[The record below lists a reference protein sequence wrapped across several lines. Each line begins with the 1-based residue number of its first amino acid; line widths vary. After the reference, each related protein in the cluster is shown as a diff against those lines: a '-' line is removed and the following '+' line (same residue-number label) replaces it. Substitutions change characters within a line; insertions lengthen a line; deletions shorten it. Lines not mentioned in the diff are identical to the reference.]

1 MLAESRKKVTP
12 IKQLR
17 VVTAKNKQLPRM
29 RTIAKAAEEV
39 GIAVYLV
46 RKLVKE
52 EKIIFVKSGCKS
64 YVNLD
69 SLINYLNT
77 GDCAVK
83 TN

>member
-1 MLAESRKKVTP
+1 MEKTSNQNNAKVKN
-12 IKQLR
+12 ISAFDR
-17 VVTAKNKQLPRM
+17 AKPLPRM
-29 RTIAKAAEEV
+29 RTIPKAAEEV
-39 GIAVYLV
+39 GVAVFLV

-77 GDCAVK
+77 GDCTVK

>member
-1 MLAESRKKVTP
+1 MKKMPT
-12 IKQLR
+12 QNN
-17 VVTAKNKQLPRM
+17 AKVKNIRAFDRAKPLPRM
-29 RTIAKAAEEV
+29 RTIEKAAAEV
-39 GIAVYLV
+39 GISVFLV

-77 GDCAVK
+77 GDCSVK

>member
-1 MLAESRKKVTP
+1 MQTESQK
-12 IKQLR
+12 
-17 VVTAKNKQLPRM
+17 ALPRM
-29 RTIAKAAEEV
+29 RTIPKAAEEV
-39 GIAVYLV
+39 GVAVFLV

-77 GDCAVK
+77 GDCTVK
-83 TN
+83 TI